1 MDSIH
6 HFAIVSRIFF
16 LNRLSSFLFNIV
28 PDTIHGHM
36 SASMP
41 DACVKLL
48 SFFHIRPFLLL
59 DVLLILL
66 SVLSVDERRWLRRIS
81 KCAVL
86 ELLLDFHR

>member
-1 MDSIH
+1 MHSIH

-28 PDTIHGHM
+28 PDTIHGNM
-36 SASMP
+36 PAPMP
-41 DACVKLL
+41 DACVKFL

-86 ELLLDFHR
+86 KLLLDFHR